1 MCDNLDD
8 NFLLPFTHFQ
18 RSNQIQKI
26 ENLDTLQ
33 YLQQLNLS
41 CNKLSS
47 LEGVPERL
55 GFLEVI
61 DLTDNQVNERCYR
74 ITNYPIVSF

>member
-1 MCDNLDD
+1 MCNNLNDY
-8 NFLLPFTHFQ
+8 FILPFTHFQ

-61 DLTDNQVNERCYR
+61 DLTDNQVNEHCYT
-74 ITNYPIVSF
+74 ITNYPIV